1 MKLKQFLM
9 KIMLRLFG
17 AKGFSKILVQTEG
30 SKTYIKFC
38 EKVYG
43 RYLCQF
49 NMVDEEQLQK
59 LISLIGDGNGKK
71 ILDLGCGSGYI
82 SEYIA
87 KETGATIFGIDFA
100 KGAIESAKERN
111 KNNNIEFSIGNINEL
126 NFPDESF
133 DYVLTIDTLY
143 FGSDLGK
150 TVKNIQRI
158 LKPSGKLISFY
169 SSRKTD
175 LTKSGPEST
184 GLGKILE
191 IENIKYDFWDYTEN
205 EKNVWV
211 NTLKISEELKQDFIN
226 EGNLEIYKGRVA
238 EASKNLKWQSN
249 GEMVRYLYY
258 VYLK

>member
-1 MKLKQFLM
+1 MKFKQFLM
-9 KIMLRLFG
+9 KIMLRIFG
-17 AKGFSKILVQTEG
+17 AKGFSKILVKTEG

-59 LISLIGDGNGKK
+59 LILLIGDGKGKK

-87 KETGATIFGIDFA
+87 QVTGASVFGIDFA
-100 KGAIESAKERN
+100 VGAIKSAQDRV
-111 KNNNIEFSIGNINEL
+111 KNTDIEFSIGNINEL
-126 NFPDESF
+126 DFPDATF
-133 DYVLTIDTLY
+133 DYVLAIDTLY

-150 TVKNIQRI
+150 IVQDIKRV
-158 LKPSGKLISFY
+158 LKPHGKLISFY

-175 LTKSGPEST
+175 LTKTGPEST
-184 GLGKILE
+184 GLGKILDKE
-191 IENIKYDFWDYTEN
+191 KIKYDFWEYTEN
-205 EKNVWV
+205 EKRVWE
-211 NTLKISEELKQDFIN
+211 NTLKVAEELKQDFIK

-238 EASKNLKWQSN
+238 EAKKNIIAQSK

-258 VYLK
+258 IHLN